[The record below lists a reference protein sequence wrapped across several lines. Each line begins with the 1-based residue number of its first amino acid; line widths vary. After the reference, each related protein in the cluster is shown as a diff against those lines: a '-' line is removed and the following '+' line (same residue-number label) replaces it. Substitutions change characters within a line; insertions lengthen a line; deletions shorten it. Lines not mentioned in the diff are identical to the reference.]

1 MLLLGR
7 YPCSITCATS
17 GLTAKRVG
25 KANLSQVGTSPS
37 RTDPV
42 CRMDRVAGRRCG
54 LSPTLRHGATR
65 ISAPLLHLLST
76 RLRTQA

>member
-1 MLLLGR
+1 
-7 YPCSITCATS
+7 
-17 GLTAKRVG
+17 
-25 KANLSQVGTSPS
+25 
-37 RTDPV
+37 
-42 CRMDRVAGRRCG
+42 MDRVAGRRCG